1 MCYYQPAERVQTHS
15 SEALFPGYVTIMND
29 GPSGGVN
36 TKHGVVTLLL
46 DRKKVR
52 SLIEQMLNLTWVVKV
67 GEGGGGEGG
76 GVEGKRGVS
85 AFLGSLPGSLLT
97 ITKDIDLT
105 RAGFNYS

>member
-67 GEGGGGEGG
+67 GEGGRGG
-76 GVEGKRGVS
+76 GVFEGKRGVS
-85 AFLGSLPGSLLT
+85 EFLGSLPGSLLT

-105 RAGFNYS
+105 RAGLNYS

>member
-1 MCYYQPAERVQTHS
+1 
-15 SEALFPGYVTIMND
+15 MND

-67 GEGGGGEGG
+67 GEGGGGRG

>member
-1 MCYYQPAERVQTHS
+1 M
-15 SEALFPGYVTIMND
+15 
-29 GPSGGVN
+29 
-36 TKHGVVTLLL
+36 
-46 DRKKVR
+46 
-52 SLIEQMLNLTWVVKV
+52 
-67 GEGGGGEGG
+67 GEGGGGSGGGG

>member
-1 MCYYQPAERVQTHS
+1 
-15 SEALFPGYVTIMND
+15 MND

-67 GEGGGGEGG
+67 GEGEGGRGG

>member
-29 GPSGGVN
+29 GPSGGVD

-46 DRKKVR
+46 DRKKAR

-67 GEGGGGEGG
+67 EGGGGKGEFPH
-76 GVEGKRGVS
+76 S
-85 AFLGSLPGSLLT
+85 
-97 ITKDIDLT
+97 
-105 RAGFNYS
+105 

>member
-1 MCYYQPAERVQTHS
+1 
-15 SEALFPGYVTIMND
+15 MND
-29 GPSGGVN
+29 GPSGGVD

-46 DRKKVR
+46 DRKKAR

-67 GEGGGGEGG
+67 GEGGRGG

-105 RAGFNYS
+105 RAGLNNS

>member
-1 MCYYQPAERVQTHS
+1 
-15 SEALFPGYVTIMND
+15 MND

-67 GEGGGGEGG
+67 GEGGGE

>member
-67 GEGGGGEGG
+67 GEGGGGRGG
-76 GVEGKRGVS
+76 GGGGLKGKGEFPHS
-85 AFLGSLPGSLLT
+85 
-97 ITKDIDLT
+97 
-105 RAGFNYS
+105 

>member
-1 MCYYQPAERVQTHS
+1 
-15 SEALFPGYVTIMND
+15 MND

-67 GEGGGGEGG
+67 GEGGRGF
-76 GVEGKRGVS
+76 EGKRGVS

-105 RAGFNYS
+105 RAGLNYS

>member
-1 MCYYQPAERVQTHS
+1 
-15 SEALFPGYVTIMND
+15 
-29 GPSGGVN
+29 
-36 TKHGVVTLLL
+36 
-46 DRKKVR
+46 
-52 SLIEQMLNLTWVVKV
+52 MLNLTWVVKV
-67 GEGGGGEGG
+67 GEGGGGEG

>member
-67 GEGGGGEGG
+67 EEGGRGG
-76 GVEGKRGVS
+76 GFEGKRGVS

-105 RAGFNYS
+105 RAGLNYS

>member
-1 MCYYQPAERVQTHS
+1 
-15 SEALFPGYVTIMND
+15 MND

-67 GEGGGGEGG
+67 GEGGRG

-105 RAGFNYS
+105 RAGLNNS

>member
-15 SEALFPGYVTIMND
+15 SEALFPGYVTIVND

-67 GEGGGGEGG
+67 GEGGRGG

-105 RAGFNYS
+105 RAGLNNS